1 MNITSYYGL
10 TKNIFQ
16 KNLKT
21 EELYESET
29 YKEGI
34 GRLEYIRQIKGIGLI
49 TGVTGIGKTTLIRGY
64 VESLNKEKYNI
75 IYISLTNSSKFEFLT
90 ILCRELGVNLGD
102 CYLSNIKRRIQ
113 KEIIRQKK
121 EYEKETLIF
130 IDNAERLN
138 KEILKDMD
146 FLYEFQYDNEDY
158 TSIVL
163 SGEEEIR
170 EELKKSIY
178 EKLSQRMV
186 FMYHLEGLKKEETK
200 DYIRTRLEISGQKEM
215 IFTENAIN
223 VLHNAS
229 RGVIRKLNTLI
240 NLSLMIGYQEKK
252 EKIDEEM
259 VRIAVEESKI

>member
-1 MNITSYYGL
+1 MNIMSYYGL
-10 TKNIFQ
+10 TKNLFQ
-16 KNLKT
+16 KNVKV
-21 EELYESET
+21 EELYKSET

-34 GRLEYIRQIKGIGLI
+34 ARLEYIRQIKGIGLI

-64 VESLNKEKYNI
+64 TETLNKEKYNI

-90 ILCRELGVNLGD
+90 IFCRELGINLGD

-113 KEIIRQKK
+113 KEIIKQKK
-121 EYEKETLIF
+121 EYGKETLIF

-163 SGEEEIR
+163 IGEEEIR

-178 EKLSQRMV
+178 EKLSQRLV

-200 DYIRTRLEISGQKEM
+200 EYIKTRLELSGQKGM
-215 IFTENAIN
+215 IFTDNAIN
-223 VLHNAS
+223 ALYNAS
-229 RGVIRKLNTLI
+229 HGIIRKLNTLI
-240 NLSLMIGYQEKK
+240 NLGLMIGCQEKTD
-252 EKIDEEM
+252 KINEEM
-259 VRIAVEESKI
+259 IRIAVEEIKI